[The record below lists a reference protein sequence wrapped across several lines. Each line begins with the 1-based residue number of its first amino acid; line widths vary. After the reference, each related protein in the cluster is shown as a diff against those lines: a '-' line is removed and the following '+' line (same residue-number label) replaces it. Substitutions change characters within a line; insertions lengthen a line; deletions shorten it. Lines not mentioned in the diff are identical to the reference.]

1 MKLNYEYGND
11 MMEDELNLSE
21 DMLQDAL
28 SQAVG
33 EKTLQ
38 IKPTDQGQ
46 AKVETQT
53 SKELWVQRLPKKQ
66 DEKDYVGDINMD
78 PMMNTLDLDTLQKLM
93 DDAPD

>member
-1 MKLNYEYGND
+1 

-33 EKTLQ
+33 EKSLQ
-38 IKPTDQGQ
+38 IKPTDQGL

-53 SKELWVQRLPKKQ
+53 SKELWV
-66 DEKDYVGDINMD
+66 
-78 PMMNTLDLDTLQKLM
+78 
-93 DDAPD
+93 